1 MQLPERRV
9 DVSGSFI
16 VIHNKRYKILLSK
29 QKILMNSDPPL
40 QHCLGSKIHPLDCVI
55 YFYSFSAATVRLYP
69 PTNVTAINIT
79 SSSVVLQ
86 WKPYAGDA
94 SLMGYNLLVL
104 EQGSKDQNLT
114 QLKGDSFNVNVCANV
129 TLLKIGNLSSF
140 TRYCV
145 QIRVI
150 TKMRNGDLSECY
162 FFYTKGV
169 KVKGIVV
176 T

>member
-1 MQLPERRV
+1 M
-9 DVSGSFI
+9 
-16 VIHNKRYKILLSK
+16 
-29 QKILMNSDPPL
+29 
-40 QHCLGSKIHPLDCVI
+40 
-55 YFYSFSAATVRLYP
+55 RLYP

-86 WKPYAGDA
+86 WKPYADDA
-94 SLMGYNLLVL
+94 SLLGYNLLVL

-114 QLKGDSFNVNVCANV
+114 QLKGDSFNINVCANV
-129 TLLKIGNLSSF
+129 TMLKIGNLSSF

-145 QIRVI
+145 QIRLI
-150 TKMRNGDLSECY
+150 TKMGNGDLSECY

-169 KVKGIVV
+169 NVKGIVV

>member
-1 MQLPERRV
+1 M
-9 DVSGSFI
+9 
-16 VIHNKRYKILLSK
+16 
-29 QKILMNSDPPL
+29 
-40 QHCLGSKIHPLDCVI
+40 
-55 YFYSFSAATVRLYP
+55 RLYP

-94 SLMGYNLLVL
+94 SLLGYSLLVL

-114 QLKGDSFNVNVCANV
+114 QLKSDSFNITVGANV
-129 TLLKIGNLSSF
+129 TLLKVGNLSSF

-145 QIRVI
+145 QIRLI
-150 TKMRNGDLSECY
+150 TKMGNGDLSGCV

-169 KVKGIVV
+169 NVKGIVV